1 MTAAPVIC
9 FGQQPCGFFPRRF
22 LFAKIQTARR
32 LQAETGGE
40 IVFFCHDSDHD
51 PRETQTIL
59 RHRKTNE
66 PAQLNFAFKNRIQRK
81 FSPLYLKHIAAG
93 WQDKTLLQ
101 LPNYVGHPLINVFKK
116 ISAALVADFCLE
128 MYRGMGLLEGIRVVR
143 SSDPAV
149 RRAACDVPEFFVD
162 VPYEGETVRARFT
175 HEDGRADPAL
185 RDPDARLV
193 ASKRGGDGQRV
204 PTEFRGKLTLH
215 EGGDSFVTLPET
227 AFTREQIS
235 PTRDTRLRWMQ
246 SVLHCTHY
254 IAGAGEKA
262 YLRQEEAPDITFIN
276 RDAIDRSDE
285 ACTEIH
291 S

>member
-1 MTAAPVIC
+1 MPVIC
-9 FGQQPCGFFPRRF
+9 FGQQPCGFFPKRF
-22 LFAKIQTARR
+22 LAAKIQTARR
-32 LQAETGGE
+32 LQAEIGGE

-51 PRETQTIL
+51 PRETKTLL
-59 RHRKTNE
+59 RHRKTGE

-93 WQDKTLLQ
+93 WQGKTLLQ

>member
-1 MTAAPVIC
+1 MTTVPVIC
-9 FGQQPCGFFPRRF
+9 FGQQPCGFFPKRF
-22 LFAKIQTARR
+22 LAAKIQTARR
-32 LQAETGGE
+32 LQAEIGGE

-51 PRETQTIL
+51 PRETKTLL
-59 RHRKTNE
+59 RHRKTGE

-93 WQDKTLLQ
+93 WQGKTLLQ

>member
-1 MTAAPVIC
+1 VPVIC
-9 FGQQPCGFFPRRF
+9 FGQQPCGFFPKRF
-22 LFAKIQTARR
+22 LAAKIQTARR
-32 LQAETGGE
+32 LQAEIGGE

-51 PRETQTIL
+51 PRETKTLL
-59 RHRKTNE
+59 RHRKTGE

-93 WQDKTLLQ
+93 WQGKTLLQ